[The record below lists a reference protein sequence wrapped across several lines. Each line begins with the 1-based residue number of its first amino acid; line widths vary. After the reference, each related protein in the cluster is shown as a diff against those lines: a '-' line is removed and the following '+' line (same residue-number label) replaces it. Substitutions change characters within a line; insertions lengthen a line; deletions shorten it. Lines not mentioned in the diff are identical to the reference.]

1 MNDRMHISLWQV
13 EVKSGQHRPLIAE
26 HASVRSPVLSPDGTK
41 LAYLSDR
48 SGSQQLYVRYLDSG
62 EDALLT
68 NTSYAPGNVVWSP
81 DGKSLAFTQFT
92 PKADKP
98 LFTDMPGKPARA
110 KWAETGK
117 FIDDLNYRSDGAGYV
132 PGGFNQIYLLPV
144 EGGTPRQLTFTDY
157 PLNGDLSFSNDGK
170 QL

>member
-1 MNDRMHISLWQV
+1 MNNTIKALAASVMLGLSASAAADNSAPTTFDYKDVFALEYAASPVFTPDSKHIIYERRSNDIMNDRMHISLWQV

-26 HASVRSPVLSPDGTK
+26 HASVRSPILSPDGSK

-68 NTSYAPGNVVWSP
+68 NTSYAPGNVVWRP

-92 PKADKP
+92 PQADKP
-98 LFTDMPGKPARA
+98 LFTGMPG
-110 KWAETGK
+110 
-117 FIDDLNYRSDGAGYV
+117 AG
-132 PGGFNQIYLLPV
+132 
-144 EGGTPRQLTFTDY
+144 
-157 PLNGDLSFSNDGK
+157 
-170 QL
+170 